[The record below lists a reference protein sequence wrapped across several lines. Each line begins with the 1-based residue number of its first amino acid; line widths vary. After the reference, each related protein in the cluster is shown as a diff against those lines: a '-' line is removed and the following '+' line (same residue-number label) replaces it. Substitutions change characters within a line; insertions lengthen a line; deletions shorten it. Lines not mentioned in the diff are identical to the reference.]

1 MTRTLAI
8 IAAIVVFLVLNPVA
22 DAHPSNGGWYQ
33 GGVGSSHKGGHY
45 HNPSTGDHYRHRQ

>member
-8 IAAIVVFLVLNPVA
+8 IAAIAAMLCFSPVA

-33 GGVGSSHKGGHY
+33 GGVGSSHRGGHY
-45 HNPSTGDHYRHRQ
+45 RNPSTGDHYRHRQ